1 MVKVA
6 ESYRRGAGG
15 SPAGLGPPRDTAP
28 GPTPTQRPEFQV
40 LARGCTACSVL
51 TPSLTPSLACPT
63 QGQESRGLTWARG
76 QHQPAGTG
84 EGSADPGRGKGPDP
98 ATAARTAWPG
108 ARSRRALA
116 PRTSPPHGAGRVERA
131 PRSCCAPSWHQ
142 HRAPV
147 LRRGGRE
154 ISGQIR
160 TKGPHGSCS
169 PHLWP
174 PLCGNKG
181 GAVPASQHGLRRM
194 LGGSFSLPCSQGT
207 FGRCPCSPR
216 PPSPCQPPG
225 RCWMPLQTP
234 PQPGGSG
241 GSVRTMM
248 TRRMFWNSLRKPR
261 V

>member
-1 MVKVA
+1 MA

-98 ATAARTAWPG
+98 ATAACTAWPG

-160 TKGPHGSCS
+160 TKAPTAPVLPISGRLYAGTKAVLFLPASTAFAGCLAAPSPSPAPRGPSV
-169 PHLWP
+169 
-174 PLCGNKG
+174 
-181 GAVPASQHGLRRM
+181 AVPAAPGL
-194 LGGSFSLPCSQGT
+194 P
-207 FGRCPCSPR
+207 PR
-216 PPSPCQPPG
+216 ASPPG
-225 RCWMPLQTP
+225 DAGCHCRHRPSRGAP
-234 PQPGGSG
+234 EGAYAP
-241 GSVRTMM
+241 
-248 TRRMFWNSLRKPR
+248 
-261 V
+261 